1 MTHLRDWNLPNGDRI
16 HGSLIFGNVIHF
28 SRLWLWVDFLSILNL
43 HLCSFIGFFKWMFF
57 SSIKEIN
64 RLISKGMSNIYL
76 KVTIEKNWH
85 FQNFDFLN
93 LKNSSPGKFLGSYNS
108 RSYDWILKLL
118 AATLKSRV
126 LGAKVC
132 VTFLSFWFW
141 KEIGRFK
148 VKESILFVEQKY
160 KL

>member
-1 MTHLRDWNLPNGDRI
+1 MEIEEKAFASEMTHLRDWNLPNGDRM
-16 HGSLIFGNVIHF
+16 HWSLIFGNVIHF
-28 SRLWLWVDFLSILNL
+28 FRLWLWVDFLSILNL

-57 SSIKEIN
+57 SSIKEID

-76 KVTIEKNWH
+76 KVTIKKNWH

-118 AATLKSRV
+118 ATTLKSE
-126 LGAKVC
+126 
-132 VTFLSFWFW
+132 FW
-141 KEIGRFK
+141 
-148 VKESILFVEQKY
+148 EQKCVRLFY
-160 KL
+160 HFDSERK